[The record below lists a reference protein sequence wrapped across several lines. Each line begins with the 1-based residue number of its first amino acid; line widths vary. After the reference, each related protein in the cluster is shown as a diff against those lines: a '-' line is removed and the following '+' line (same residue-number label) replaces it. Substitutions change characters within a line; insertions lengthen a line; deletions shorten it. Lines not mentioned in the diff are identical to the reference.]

1 VPPFHTGIPL
11 TRPMKIVPVVSTL
24 FLFSTGLGFAAV
36 LDSAA
41 SCYNS
46 TARILEAQLADPP
59 TKDFTIC
66 PATTLSIGIPMS
78 LALTGFTGGDIPLT
92 VIHDDV
98 TIQCG
103 DDGDPQNNCR
113 LSGGFIRF
121 LTIPNHPLV
130 PDRNVTTNNLR
141 LKGLTFTGEMST
153 VFGWSV
159 GPVVLSA
166 PGNNMVLEDC
176 IFQDLSSEQ
185 GVTAVTNDLATWITP
200 AELYPLFSSELTIKG
215 CRFHNVVYGLMVIG
229 NYYQTMRIESA
240 TFSEMMYQ
248 DFGSGSLGVVA
259 NMGGIMTLSESTFDA
274 SQVASAAAHW
284 SDDSSTNEVISTFDF
299 RNNENRGIVFVNA
312 TDGEAYCE
320 KGLLK
325 QNRNKTFDCLDLF
338 GEGDDTTSS
347 APASAPAGFSLRV
360 ALGVLSFGGAIFL
373 GMVA

>member
-1 VPPFHTGIPL
+1 
-11 TRPMKIVPVVSTL
+11 MKIVPVVSTL
-24 FLFSTGLGFAAV
+24 FLFSSLGFAAV

-66 PATTLSIGIPMS
+66 PSTTLSIGIPNN
-78 LALTGFTGGDIPLT
+78 LALTEFTGGEFPLT

-103 DDGDPQNNCR
+103 DDGDPDNDCR

-121 LTIPNHPLV
+121 LTIPNHPSV
-130 PDRNVTTNNLR
+130 PDRNITTNNLH
-141 LKGLTFTGEMST
+141 LKGLTFAGEMST
-153 VFGWSV
+153 FFGWSV
-159 GPVVLSA
+159 SPVVLSA

-176 IFQDLSSEQ
+176 IFQDLTSLQ
-185 GVTAVTNDLATWITP
+185 GVTAVTNDRATWITP
-200 AELYPLFSSELTIKG
+200 AELYPPFSSELTIKG
-215 CRFHNVVYGLMVIG
+215 CDFHNVVYGQTVVG

-240 TFSEMMYQ
+240 TFHQMLYQ

-284 SDDSSTNEVISTFDF
+284 SDDSSTTEVISTFDF

-312 TDGEAYCE
+312 TDGEDFCE

-325 QNRNKTFDCLDLF
+325 QNRNKSFDCLDLF
-338 GEGDDTTSS
+338 AGEGDDQTSS
-347 APASAPAGFSLRV
+347 GPAGFSLRV
-360 ALGVLSFGGAIFL
+360 ARLAMVSVGGAIFL
-373 GMVA
+373 GIVV

>member
-1 VPPFHTGIPL
+1 
-11 TRPMKIVPVVSTL
+11 MKIVPVVSTL
-24 FLFSTGLGFAAV
+24 FLFSSLRGVAV
-36 LDSAA
+36 DSAA

-66 PATTLSIGIPMS
+66 PATNISIGIPMS
-78 LALTGFTGGDIPLT
+78 LALTEFTGGDIPLT

-103 DDGDPQNNCR
+103 DDGDPTNDCR

-130 PDRNVTTNNLR
+130 PDRNVTTNNLH

-153 VFGWSV
+153 FFGWSV
-159 GPVVLSA
+159 SPVVLSA

-176 IFQDLSSEQ
+176 IFQDLTSLQ
-185 GVTAVTNDLATWITP
+185 GVTAVTNDRATWITP
-200 AELYPLFSSELTIKG
+200 AELYPPFSSELTLQG
-215 CRFHNVVYGLMVIG
+215 CRFHNVVYGVMVVG

-240 TFSEMMYQ
+240 TFHQMLYQ

-284 SDDSSTNEVISTFDF
+284 SDDSTTTEVISTFDF

-347 APASAPAGFSLRV
+347 APTSFSLVLV
-360 ALGVLSFGGAIFL
+360 ALLGMLSVGGAILL
-373 GMVA
+373 GIVV